1 MNEVLL
7 LMKRRLDVS
16 TSCHMTYLLYSP
28 VLCFLGVSVM
38 SCGDENVNLG
48 DSRSVSRW
56 EARGLASLFI
66 NVHRSSFSYATQ
78 QNVP

>member
-1 MNEVLL
+1 MNEVSLF
-7 LMKRRLDVS
+7 MKRRLDVS
-16 TSCHMTYLLYSP
+16 TRCYMTYLLYSP

-38 SCGDENVNLG
+38 SCGDENVNLR

-66 NVHRSSFSYATQ
+66 NIHRSSFSYATQ